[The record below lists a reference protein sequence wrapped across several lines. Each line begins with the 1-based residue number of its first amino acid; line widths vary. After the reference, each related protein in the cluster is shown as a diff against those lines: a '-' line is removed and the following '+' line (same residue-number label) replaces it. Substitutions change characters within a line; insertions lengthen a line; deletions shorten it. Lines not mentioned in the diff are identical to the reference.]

1 MSSANNVNQAKYQ
14 SKLNM
19 DSVLIGG
26 MLALLYIAQLFLVYS
41 VLSATR
47 PVLSEHAIL
56 VPVYLVFIGL
66 MFTIETIGC
75 LKVRSSLKQH
85 MHEFRYYD

>member
-1 MSSANNVNQAKYQ
+1 MSSAGNAARYQ

-19 DSVLIGG
+19 DSVLIAG
-26 MLALLYIAQLFLVYS
+26 MLSLLYVAQLFLVYS
-41 VLSATR
+41 VLTATK
-47 PVLSEHAIL
+47 PVLAEHSIL

-75 LKVRSSLKQH
+75 LKVRSSIKQH
-85 MHEFRYYD
+85 MHEFRYYE